1 MTFERLV
8 LAVDGSAHS
17 RKAVPIAIELA
28 TPFHGEVFVLHVAE
42 RIRGHAGATSS
53 PEADEL
59 VAGVVEELQKAG
71 VKARGEVHTV
81 AMGHAAADIVET
93 GKAQGAGVIV
103 MGSRGLSDLAGMLL
117 GSVAHKV
124 IHLAHSPVL
133 IVR

>member
-1 MTFERLV
+1 MTFERLL
-8 LAVDGSAHS
+8 LAVDGSTHS
-17 RKAVPIAIELA
+17 RRAVPIAIELA
-28 TPFHGEVFVLHVAE
+28 TPFKGEVFVLHAAE
-42 RIRGHAGATSS
+42 RIRGQSGATSS
-53 PEADEL
+53 SEAEEL
-59 VAGVVEELQKAG
+59 VTSVVHQLNKAG
-71 VKARGEVHTV
+71 VRARGEVHHV

-93 GKAQGAGVIV
+93 AKVEGSGVIV